1 MKKYCQSVLTLFAVL
16 LCIISKGQIL
26 TESFDS
32 TSFPPAGWSN
42 VRIAGF
48 ASPGTWLRTVAGTNP
63 ACSPHSGA
71 AMAYFN
77 SYSWSGGN
85 ASDLATPTLDF
96 SSGTFAVSFWMYRD
110 AGQSA
115 KYDSVAVYVNTT
127 TTSAGGTRI
136 GLVNRAINFSPVVQT
151 DGWYQY
157 TFNIPA
163 SYNTATNHIIF
174 KATSDFGNRMYI
186 DDVTVYSLT
195 PPADVDSI
203 TATSLQICS
212 GSQLTLHA
220 NGIDGTV
227 YWYTGSCGGTSI
239 GAGDSISVSP
249 TQNTTY
255 YARNFN
261 NNLFSINCA
270 SVSIT
275 VNEVYNT
282 VVYDTICA
290 GQSYLLPGG
299 QQADTTGTYSINQL
313 SAAGCDSNTTLYLTV
328 RPATYGT
335 QQLTGCAGTAI
346 VYNSKSYTSAGIFTD
361 TLVNY
366 YGCDSIVTLTVSFTP
381 AIATNIQQTICNGD
395 TFFLNG
401 SGYYE
406 TGTYYDTLTA
416 ASGCDSVLVIN
427 ITELPFATGSVL
439 LSSCFGNSAEYNG
452 RFYSATGTYTDTLT
466 TSAGCDSIV
475 TIHVIIDTQLSSAV
489 NFTICNNDSVFYNNN
504 YYYTSGTF
512 FDTLT
517 ATNGCDSFV
526 NIVITQLQA
535 LSSNV
540 NFTLCQ
546 GSSIDYNGQV
556 YTIAGTYTDTLTAT
570 SGCDSIITIQID
582 TLPVSASNINL
593 SVCQGDSIEYNN
605 ITYTTAGSY
614 TDTLVASNGCDSVL
628 HINISILP
636 LITSTVNITIC
647 PGDSALYNGTYYHA
661 AGTYTDTLTSI
672 YGCDSIS
679 LINIL
684 FYTTDTPVVTQS
696 GQTLQTGTYTTYQWL
711 KDNSPIPNA
720 NGQTYTVTTNGNYTV
735 STTDA
740 NGCTAISQAINV
752 TGTYIQRISDASI
765 TLYPNPTK
773 STLYFTGLKVN
784 CTYNAIVYNPVGQ
797 LVTNSYIKSDN
808 SLEISSL
815 PSGVYTLSLQNGT
828 EVVHYTFIKQ

>member
-1 MKKYCQSVLTLFAVL
+1 MKKYHQSVLTLFAML

-48 ASPGTWLRTVAGTNP
+48 ASPGTWLRAATGTNP
-63 ACSPHSGA
+63 NCTPHSGA

-85 ASDLATPTLDF
+85 ASDLATPVLDF

-163 SYNTATNHIIF
+163 LYNTATNHIIF

-239 GAGDSISVSP
+239 GTGDSITVSP

-275 VNEVYNT
+275 VNPVYNT

-299 QQADTTGTYSINQL
+299 QHADTTGTYSINQL

-328 RPATYGT
+328 RPATYGAR
-335 QQLTGCAGTAI
+335 QLTGCAGTAI
-346 VYNSKSYTSAGIFTD
+346 VYNNKSYTLAGVFAD

-381 AIATNIQQTICNGD
+381 AITTNIQQTICYGD

-416 ASGCDSVLVIN
+416 ASGCDSVLAIS
-427 ITELPFATGSVL
+427 ITQLPLATGSVAV
-439 LSSCFGNSAEYNG
+439 SSCFGDSAEYNG
-452 RFYSATGTYTDTLT
+452 RYYSATGTYTDTLT

-475 TIHVIIDTQLSSAV
+475 TIQVTIDAQLASAV

-512 FDTLT
+512 YDTLT

-526 NIVITQLQA
+526 TIVITQLQA

-556 YTIAGTYTDTLTAT
+556 YTVAGTYTDTLTAT

-582 TLPVSASNINL
+582 TLPANASNINL
-593 SVCQGDSIEYNN
+593 SICQGDSIEYNN

-614 TDTLVASNGCDSVL
+614 TDTLVAATGCDSVL

-636 LITSTVNITIC
+636 LITSTVNITVC
-647 PGDSALYNGTYYHA
+647 PGDSALYNGTYYNT
-661 AGTYTDTLTSI
+661 AGTYSDTLTSI

-684 FYTTDTPVVTQS
+684 FYATDTPVVTQS

-711 KDNSPIPNA
+711 KDNSPIPSA
-720 NGQTYTVTTNGNYTV
+720 NGQTYTVTTNGNYAV
-735 STTDA
+735 LTTDA
-740 NGCTAISQAINV
+740 NECTAISQSVNV
-752 TGTYIQRISDASI
+752 TGTDIYHLADGHLI
-765 TLYPNPTK
+765 LYPNPAGHTLFLIGLQAGHT
-773 STLYFTGLKVN
+773 STVTIFSS
-784 CTYNAIVYNPVGQ
+784 IGQ
-797 LVTNSYIKSDN
+797 QMAKAYLTNNN
-808 SLEISSL
+808 SIDVSAL
-815 PSGVYTLSLQNGT
+815 PSGAYVLSLQSGS
-828 EVVHYTFIKQ
+828 EIAHYTFIKQ

>member
-1 MKKYCQSVLTLFAVL
+1 MKKYHQTVLTLFAML
-16 LCIISKGQIL
+16 LSIISKGQIL

-48 ASPGTWLRTVAGTNP
+48 ASPGTWLRAATGTNP
-63 ACSPHSGA
+63 NCTPHSGT

-85 ASDLATPTLDF
+85 ASDLATPVLDF

-136 GLVNRAINFSPVVQT
+136 GLLNRAINFSPVVQT

-163 SYNTATNHIIF
+163 LYNTATNHIIF

-186 DDVTVYSLT
+186 DDITVYSLT

-203 TATSLQICS
+203 TATSLQVCV
-212 GSQLTLHA
+212 GNTLTLHA

-239 GAGDSISVSP
+239 GTGDSITVSP

-275 VNEVYNT
+275 VNPVYNT

-299 QQADTTGTYSINQL
+299 QHADTTGTYSINQL

-328 RPATYGT
+328 RPATYGA
-335 QQLTGCAGTAI
+335 QQLTGCTGTAL
-346 VYNSKSYTSAGIFTD
+346 VYNNKLYTLEGVFTD
-361 TLVNY
+361 TLINY

-381 AIATNIQQTICNGD
+381 AITTNIQQTICYGD

-416 ASGCDSVLVIN
+416 ASGCDSVLAIN
-427 ITELPFATGSVL
+427 ITQLPLATGSVAV
-439 LSSCFGNSAEYNG
+439 SSCFGNSAEYNG

-466 TSAGCDSIV
+466 TSAGCDSVV
-475 TIHVIIDTQLSSAV
+475 TIQI
-489 NFTICNNDSVFYNNN
+489 TINS
-504 YYYTSGTF
+504 
-512 FDTLT
+512 LP
-517 ATNGCDSFV
+517 
-526 NIVITQLQA
+526 
-535 LSSNV
+535 SSNV

-546 GSSIDYNGQV
+546 GNSIDYNGQV
-556 YTIAGTYTDTLTAT
+556 YTIAGTYTDTLTAIT
-570 SGCDSIITIQID
+570 GCDSIITIQID
-582 TLPVSASNINL
+582 ILPASSSNVNL
-593 SVCQGDSIEYNN
+593 SICQGDSIEYNN

-614 TDTLVASNGCDSVL
+614 TDTLVAATGCDSVL

-647 PGDSALYNGTYYHA
+647 PGDSTLYNGTYYHA

-752 TGTYIQRISDASI
+752 TATYIQHISDASI

-808 SLEISSL
+808 SLDISSL

>member
-1 MKKYCQSVLTLFAVL
+1 MKKYRHSVLTLFVL
-16 LCIISKGQIL
+16 LLYVIGNGQIL

-32 TSFPPAGWSN
+32 TSFPPVGWSN

-48 ASPGTWLRTVAGTNP
+48 ASPGTWLRASSGTNP
-63 ACSPHSGA
+63 SCTPHSGA

-85 ASDLATPTLDF
+85 ASDLATPALDF

-110 AGQSA
+110 GGQSA

-127 TTSAGGTRI
+127 TASAGGTRI
-136 GLVNRAINFSPVVQT
+136 GLVNRAINFSPVVPA

-195 PPADVDSI
+195 PPADVDSV
-203 TATSLQICS
+203 TATGQQVCA
-212 GSQLTLHA
+212 GSELILHA
-220 NGIDGTV
+220 NRIDGTV

-239 GAGDSISVSP
+239 GTGDSITVSP

-270 SVSIT
+270 SFSIT
-275 VNEVYNT
+275 VNPVYNT

-313 SAAGCDSNTTLYLTV
+313 STAGCDSNTTLYLTV
-328 RPATYGT
+328 RSATYGT
-335 QQLTGCAGTAI
+335 QQLTGCAGTTI
-346 VYNSKSYTSAGIFTD
+346 VYNSKSYTSAGVFAD
-361 TLVNY
+361 TLINY

-381 AIATNIQQTICNGD
+381 AIATNIQQTICQGD
-395 TFFLNG
+395 TFLLNG
-401 SGYYE
+401 NVYYE

-416 ASGCDSVLVIN
+416 TSGCDSILS
-427 ITELPFATGSVL
+427 ITITQLPLATGSVV
-439 LSSCFGNSAEYNG
+439 LSSCFGDSAEYNG
-452 RFYSATGTYTDTLT
+452 RFYSSTGTYTDTLT
-466 TSAGCDSIV
+466 AGTGCDSIV
-475 TIHVIIDTQLSSAV
+475 TIQVTIDAQLASVV
-489 NFTICNNDSVFYNNN
+489 NFTICNNDSVLYNNN

-512 FDTLT
+512 YDTLT
-517 ATNGCDSFV
+517 ATSGCDSFV
-526 NIVITQLQA
+526 TIVVTQLQT
-535 LSSNV
+535 LSSNL

-556 YTIAGTYTDTLTAT
+556 YTVAGTYTDTLTAT

-582 TLPVSASNINL
+582 ALPASSSNVNL
-593 SVCQGDSIEYNN
+593 SICQGDSIEYNN

-614 TDTLVASNGCDSVL
+614 TDTLAAATGCDSVL
-628 HINISILP
+628 YINVSILP
-636 LITSTVNITIC
+636 LITSTVNISIC
-647 PGDSALYNGTYYHA
+647 PGDSAFYNGTYYYT

-679 LINIL
+679 LINISV
-684 FYTTDTPVVTQS
+684 YAIDTPIVTQN
-696 GQTLQTGTYTTYQWL
+696 GQILQTGNYSTYQWL
-711 KDNSPIPNA
+711 NDNNPIANA
-720 NGQTYTVTTNGNYTV
+720 TGQTYTVTANGNYAV
-735 STTDA
+735 LTTDA
-740 NGCTAISQAINV
+740 NGCTAISQTVNV
-752 TGTYIQRISDASI
+752 TGTGIYHLADSHIV
-765 TLYPNPTK
+765 LYPNPA
-773 STLYFTGLKVN
+773 SNTLYFICLPPNNT
-784 CTYNAIVYNPVGQ
+784 CTATIFSSIGQ
-797 LVTNSYIKSDN
+797 QITKANLANNNSIDVSG
-808 SLEISSL
+808 L
-815 PSGVYTLSLQNGT
+815 PSGAYTLSLQSRL
-828 EVVHYTFIKQ
+828 EIVHYTFIKQ